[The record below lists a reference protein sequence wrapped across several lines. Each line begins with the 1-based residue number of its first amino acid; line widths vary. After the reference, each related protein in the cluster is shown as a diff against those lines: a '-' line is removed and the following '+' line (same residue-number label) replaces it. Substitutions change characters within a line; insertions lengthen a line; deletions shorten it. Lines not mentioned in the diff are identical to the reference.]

1 MGDLSFRLSRIF
13 WATLRPDDGEHEGL
27 CEGIETALWNSDDHR
42 NDSSVIP
49 PIGRGEG
56 FHL

>member
-27 CEGIETALWNSDDHR
+27 CEGIETVFMEL
-42 NDSSVIP
+42 
-49 PIGRGEG
+49 
-56 FHL
+56 